1 MKYRW
6 LRNLLKGFSV
16 TTALF
21 VFTACY
27 GTPQGYKMEQPVEGD
42 EIVSEALEQDTT
54 VVQNEALNTD
64 AALTEDEEAK
74 GE

>member
-27 GTPQGYKMEQPVEGD
+27 GTPQGYKMELPVEGD